1 MNRAVI
7 LDMDGVIIDSNP
19 FHRMAWKEFLER
31 HGVAVNEPMFK
42 NVIFGTTGDQAIRNL
57 LQPPEL
63 TAEQLSLYAEE
74 VDTAYRSIIS
84 GSEQIFPVDGLNHFL
99 DFIKELGFKIALA
112 TSAPPENIS
121 LILERLGITEYF
133 DVIIDKTQVTNGK
146 PDPEVY
152 LKTVEKLKTNSGYC
166 VVFEDSLSGVRSAIQ
181 AGIRVIGVTTSH
193 TADELSQAGTFFNI
207 DDFNDPSL
215 PEMLADISAF
225 KSASAGL

>member
-1 MNRAVI
+1 MNCAII

-31 HGVAVNEPMFK
+31 HGVVVNEPMFK

-63 TAEQLSLYAEE
+63 TAEQLSLYTEDI
-74 VDTAYRSIIS
+74 DTTYRRIIS
-84 GSEQIFPVDGLNHFL
+84 GNEQIFPVDGLNNFL

-112 TSAPPENIS
+112 TSAPPENIT

-133 DVIIDKTQVTNGK
+133 DVIVDKTHVTHGK

-152 LKTVEKLKTNSGYC
+152 LKAVENLKTDKEYC
-166 VVFEDSLSGVRSAIQ
+166 LVFEDSLSGVRSAIG

-193 TADELSQAGTFFNI
+193 TGEELSQAGTFCNI

-215 PEMLADISAF
+215 PQILATISAY
-225 KSASAGL
+225 

>member
-1 MNRAVI
+1 MNCAVI

-19 FHRMAWKEFLER
+19 FHRMAWTAFLER
-31 HGVAVNEPMFK
+31 RGIAVTEAMFRH
-42 NVIFGTTGDQAIRNL
+42 VIFGTTGDQAIRNL

-63 TAEQLSLYAEE
+63 TAGQLSLYTEE
-74 VDTAYRSIIS
+74 IDTTYRSIIS
-84 GSEQIFPVDGLNHFL
+84 GNEQIFPVDGLINFL

-133 DVIIDKTQVTNGK
+133 DVIVDKTHVTRGK

-152 LKTVEKLKTNSGYC
+152 LKTVENLKTDNASC
-166 VVFEDSLSGVRSAIQ
+166 VVFEDSLAGVRSAIS

-193 TADELSQAGTFFNI
+193 SAEELSQAGTFHNI

-215 PEMLADISAF
+215 PEMLATISAY
-225 KSASAGL
+225 

>member
-1 MNRAVI
+1 MNCAVI

-31 HGVAVNEPMFK
+31 HGVEVNEHMFK

-57 LQPPEL
+57 LQPPDL
-63 TAEQLSLYAEE
+63 TAEQLSRYTEE
-74 VDTAYRSIIS
+74 IDTSYRSIIS
-84 GSEQIFPVDGLNHFL
+84 GSEQIFPVNGLNNFL
-99 DFIKELGFKIALA
+99 DFIKEIGFKIALA

-133 DVIIDKTQVTNGK
+133 DVIIDKTHVTNGK

-152 LKTVEKLKTNSGYC
+152 LKTVENLKTDSEYC
-166 VVFEDSLSGVRSAIQ
+166 LVFEDSLSGVHSAIQ
-181 AGIRVIGVTTSH
+181 AGIKVIGVTTSH
-193 TADELSQAGTFFNI
+193 TAEELSQAGTFYNI

-215 PEMLADISAF
+215 PEMLATISAY
-225 KSASAGL
+225 

>member
-1 MNRAVI
+1 MKCAVI

-19 FHRMAWKEFLER
+19 FHRMAWKDFLER
-31 HGVAVNEPMFK
+31 HGVEVNEHMFR
-42 NVIFGTTGDQAIRNL
+42 NVIFGTTGDHAIRSL

-63 TAEQLSLYAEE
+63 TAEQLSLYLEE
-74 VDTAYRSIIS
+74 VDTSYRSIIS
-84 GSEQIFPVDGLNHFL
+84 GSEQIFPVDGLNNFL

-133 DVIIDKTQVTNGK
+133 DVIVDKTQVTNGK

-152 LKTVEKLKTNSGYC
+152 LKTVENLKTGSEYC
-166 VVFEDSLSGVRSAIQ
+166 VVFEDSLSGVRSAIR
-181 AGIRVIGVTTSH
+181 AGIQVIGVTTSH
-193 TADELSQAGTFFNI
+193 TAEELSQAGTFYNI

-215 PEMLADISAF
+215 PEMLATISAY
-225 KSASAGL
+225 

>member
-1 MNRAVI
+1 MNCAVI

-19 FHRMAWKEFLER
+19 FHRMVWKEFLER
-31 HGVAVNEPMFK
+31 HGVAVDEPMFK
-42 NVIFGTTGDQAIRNL
+42 NVIFGTPGDQTIQKL

-63 TAEQLSLYAEE
+63 TEEQISAYLGEI
-74 VDTAYRSIIS
+74 DTTYRSMIS
-84 GSEQIFPVDGLNHFL
+84 GSEQIFPVSGLNNFL

-133 DVIIDKTQVTNGK
+133 DVIVDKTHVTRGK

-152 LKTVEKLKTNSGYC
+152 LKTVDNLKIDSKYC
-166 VVFEDSLSGVRSAIQ
+166 LVFEDSLAGVRSAIQ

-193 TADELSQAGTFFNI
+193 SAEELSSAGTFYNI

-215 PEMLADISAF
+215 PEMLATISAY
-225 KSASAGL
+225 

>member
-1 MNRAVI
+1 MNCAII

-31 HGVAVNEPMFK
+31 HGVTVNEHMFR

-57 LQPPEL
+57 LQPPDI
-63 TAEQLSLYAEE
+63 TAEQLSLLTEE
-74 VDTAYRSIIS
+74 IDTSYRSIIS
-84 GSEQIFPVDGLNHFL
+84 GSEQIFPVDGLYNFL
-99 DFIKELGFKIALA
+99 DFIKEIGFKIALA

-133 DVIIDKTQVTNGK
+133 DVIVDKTQVTNGK

-152 LKTVEKLKTNSGYC
+152 LKTMENLKTDSKYC
-166 VVFEDSLSGVRSAIQ
+166 LVFEDSLSGVRSAIQ

-193 TADELSQAGTFFNI
+193 TAEELSQAGTFYNI

-215 PEMLADISAF
+215 PELLATISAY
-225 KSASAGL
+225 

>member
-1 MNRAVI
+1 MNCAII

-19 FHRMAWKEFLER
+19 FHRMAWREFLER
-31 HGVAVNEPMFK
+31 HGIAVTENMFK
-42 NVIFGTTGDQAIRNL
+42 DVIFGTTGDQAIRNL

-63 TAEQLSLYAEE
+63 TAEQLSLYTEE
-74 VDTAYRSIIS
+74 IDASYRNIIS
-84 GSEQIFPVDGLNHFL
+84 GSEQIFPVDGLYNFL

-133 DVIIDKTQVTNGK
+133 DVIVDKTHVTNGK

-152 LKTVEKLKTNSGYC
+152 LKAVENLKTDSGYC
-166 VVFEDSLSGVRSAIQ
+166 LVFEDSLSGVRSAIR

-193 TADELSQAGTFFNI
+193 SAEELSQAGTFCNI

-215 PEMLADISAF
+215 PEMLATISAY
-225 KSASAGL
+225 

>member
-1 MNRAVI
+1 MNCAVI

-19 FHRMAWKEFLER
+19 FHRMAWKEFLEI
-31 HGVAVNEPMFK
+31 HGVEVNEDMFK
-42 NVIFGTTGDQAIRNL
+42 HVIFGTTGDHSIRTL

-63 TAEQLSLYAEE
+63 TTEQLSLYLEE
-74 VDTAYRSIIS
+74 IDTTYRRIVS
-84 GSEQIFPVDGLNHFL
+84 GNEQIFPVDGLYNFL
-99 DFIKELGFKIALA
+99 DFIKEIGFKIALA

-133 DVIIDKTQVTNGK
+133 DVIVDKTQVTNGK

-152 LKTVEKLKTNSGYC
+152 LKTVENLKTESEYC
-166 VVFEDSLSGVRSAIQ
+166 LVFEDSLSGVHSAIQ

-193 TADELSQAGTFFNI
+193 TAEELSQAGTIYNI

-215 PEMLADISAF
+215 PDMLATISAY
-225 KSASAGL
+225 

>member
-1 MNRAVI
+1 MNCAVI

-31 HGVAVNEPMFK
+31 HGVEVNEHMFK

-57 LQPPEL
+57 LQPPDL
-63 TAEQLSLYAEE
+63 TAEQLSRYTEE
-74 VDTAYRSIIS
+74 IDTSYRSIIS
-84 GSEQIFPVDGLNHFL
+84 GSEQIFPVNGLNNFL
-99 DFIKELGFKIALA
+99 DFIKEIGFKIALA

-133 DVIIDKTQVTNGK
+133 DVIIDKTHVTNGK

-152 LKTVEKLKTNSGYC
+152 LKTVENLKTDSEYC
-166 VVFEDSLSGVRSAIQ
+166 LVFEDSLSGVHSAIQ

-193 TADELSQAGTFFNI
+193 TAEELSQAGTFYNI

-215 PEMLADISAF
+215 PEMLATISAY
-225 KSASAGL
+225 

>member
-1 MNRAVI
+1 MNCAVI

-19 FHRMAWKEFLER
+19 FHRMAWTEFLER
-31 HGVAVNEPMFK
+31 HGVAVTEPMFK

-63 TAEQLSLYAEE
+63 TNEELSLYTGEI
-74 VDTAYRSIIS
+74 DTSYRNIVS
-84 GSEQIFPVDGLNHFL
+84 GSEQIFPVDGLNNFL
-99 DFIKELGFKIALA
+99 DFVKELGFKIALA

-133 DVIIDKTQVTNGK
+133 DVIVDKTHVTKGK

-152 LKTVEKLKTNSGYC
+152 LKTVENLKTDSMYC
-166 VVFEDSLSGVRSAIQ
+166 LVFEDSLSGVQSAIG

-193 TADELSQAGTFFNI
+193 SAEELSRAGTLFNI

-215 PEMLADISAF
+215 PGILATISAY
-225 KSASAGL
+225 

>member
-1 MNRAVI
+1 MNCAII

-19 FHRMAWKEFLER
+19 FHRMAWTAFLER
-31 HGVAVNEPMFK
+31 HGIAVTEPMFK
-42 NVIFGTTGDQAIRNL
+42 NIIFGTTGDQAIRKL

-63 TAEQLSLYAEE
+63 TAEQLTLYTEE
-74 VDTAYRSIIS
+74 IDTSYRSIIS
-84 GSEQIFPVDGLNHFL
+84 GSEQIFPVDGLYYFL

-133 DVIIDKTQVTNGK
+133 DVIVDKTQVTNGK

-152 LKTVEKLKTNSGYC
+152 LKTVENLKTDSGYC
-166 VVFEDSLSGVRSAIQ
+166 LVFEDSLSGVRSAIR
-181 AGIRVIGVTTSH
+181 AGIRVVGVTTSH
-193 TADELSQAGTFFNI
+193 TAEELSKAGTFHNI

-215 PEMLADISAF
+215 PEMLATISAY
-225 KSASAGL
+225 

>member
-1 MNRAVI
+1 MNCAVI

-19 FHRMAWKEFLER
+19 FHRIVWKEFLEK
-31 HGVAVNEPMFK
+31 HGVIVEEPMFK
-42 NVIFGTTGDQAIRNL
+42 NVIFGTPGDQSIRNL

-63 TAEQLSLYAEE
+63 TAEQVSHYLGEI
-74 VDTAYRSIIS
+74 DTSYRSLIS
-84 GSEQIFPVDGLNHFL
+84 GSEQIFPVDGLNNFL

-133 DVIIDKTQVTNGK
+133 DVIVDKTHVTRGK

-152 LKTVEKLKTNSGYC
+152 LKTVENLKTDNEYC

-193 TADELSQAGTFFNI
+193 SAEELSQAGTFYNI

-215 PEMLADISAF
+215 PEMLATISAY
-225 KSASAGL
+225 

>member
-1 MNRAVI
+1 MNCAII

-31 HGVAVNEPMFK
+31 HGVAVTEHMFK

-57 LQPPEL
+57 LQPDL
-63 TAEQLSLYAEE
+63 TIDQLSRYTVEI
-74 VDTAYRSIIS
+74 DTSYRSIIS
-84 GSEQIFPVDGLNHFL
+84 GSEQIFPVNGLYNFL

-133 DVIIDKTQVTNGK
+133 DVIVDKTQVTNGK

-152 LKTVEKLKTNSGYC
+152 MKTLESLKIGKEYC
-166 VVFEDSLSGVRSAIQ
+166 LVFEDSISGVRSAIQ

-193 TADELSQAGTFFNI
+193 TAEELSQAGTFFNI
-207 DDFNDPSL
+207 DDFNDTSL
-215 PEMLADISAF
+215 PGMLAIISAY
-225 KSASAGL
+225 

>member
-1 MNRAVI
+1 MNCAVI

-19 FHRMAWKEFLER
+19 FHRMAWAAFLER
-31 HGVAVNEPMFK
+31 HGVIVNEHMFK
-42 NVIFGTTGDQAIRNL
+42 NVIFGTTGDQAIRSL

-63 TAEQLSLYAEE
+63 TADQLSRYTEE
-74 VDTAYRSIIS
+74 IDTSYRSIIS
-84 GSEQIFPVDGLNHFL
+84 GSEQIFPVDGLNNFL

-133 DVIIDKTQVTNGK
+133 DVIVDKTQVTNGK

-152 LKTVEKLKTNSGYC
+152 QKTVENLKTDSEYC

-193 TADELSQAGTFFNI
+193 TAEELSQAGTFYNI

-215 PEMLADISAF
+215 PEMLATISAY
-225 KSASAGL
+225 

>member
-1 MNRAVI
+1 MNCAVI

-19 FHRMAWKEFLER
+19 FHRIVWKEFLEK
-31 HGVAVNEPMFK
+31 HGIIVEEPMFK
-42 NVIFGTTGDQAIRNL
+42 NVIFGTPGDQSIRNL

-63 TAEQLSLYAEE
+63 TAEQVSLYLEE
-74 VDTAYRSIIS
+74 IDTSYRSLIS
-84 GSEQIFPVDGLNHFL
+84 GSEQIFPVNGLNNFL

-133 DVIIDKTQVTNGK
+133 DVIVDKTQVTRGK

-152 LKTVEKLKTNSGYC
+152 LKTVENLKTDNDYC

-193 TADELSQAGTFFNI
+193 SAEELSQAGTFLNI

-215 PEMLADISAF
+215 PEMLATISAY
-225 KSASAGL
+225 

>member
-1 MNRAVI
+1 MNCAVI

-31 HGVAVNEPMFK
+31 HGVEVNEHMFR
-42 NVIFGTTGDQAIRNL
+42 NVIFGTTGDHAIRNI

-63 TAEQLSLYAEE
+63 TPEQLSGYLEE
-74 VDTAYRSIIS
+74 IDTSYRSIIS
-84 GSEQIFPVDGLNHFL
+84 GSEQIFPVNGLNNFL
-99 DFIKELGFKIALA
+99 DFIKEIGFKIALA

-133 DVIIDKTQVTNGK
+133 DVIIDKTQVTHGK

-152 LKTVEKLKTNSGYC
+152 LKTVENLKTDSEYC
-166 VVFEDSLSGVRSAIQ
+166 LVFEDSLSGVRSAIQ

-193 TADELSQAGTFFNI
+193 TAEELSKAGTFYNI

-215 PEMLADISAF
+215 PEMLATISV
-225 KSASAGL
+225 

>member
-1 MNRAVI
+1 MNCAVI

-19 FHRMAWKEFLER
+19 FHRMAWQEFLER
-31 HGVAVNEPMFK
+31 HGVEVNEHIFR

-57 LQPPEL
+57 LQPPDL
-63 TAEQLSLYAEE
+63 TAEQLSRYTEE
-74 VDTAYRSIIS
+74 IDTSYRSIIS
-84 GSEQIFPVDGLNHFL
+84 GSEQIFPVNGLNNFL
-99 DFIKELGFKIALA
+99 DFIKEIGFKIALA

-133 DVIIDKTQVTNGK
+133 DVIIDKTHVTNGK

-152 LKTVEKLKTNSGYC
+152 LKTVENLKTDSEYC
-166 VVFEDSLSGVRSAIQ
+166 LVFEDSLSGVHSAIQ

-193 TADELSQAGTFFNI
+193 TAEELTQAGTFYNI

-215 PEMLADISAF
+215 PEMLATISAY
-225 KSASAGL
+225 